1 MSAKTKQLFIVGNGP
16 LPADMTAEIDAAD
29 FVVRFNEPKA
39 SIGMSGTKTDWLF
52 LNNSGKP
59 MERRLKDPA
68 YIVSPIVSAA
78 RTVIFTYHPITI
90 DRYLIRPNV
99 LSRLKGRRADWTA
112 AALNM
117 FGRAGKEVLILPPVF
132 YEDGCR
138 ALGVPDEAMTRLFP
152 STGYF
157 GIRYVLE
164 HFSSADWHIHICG
177 FTWEG
182 WKRHAWMQER
192 GWVERQ
198 VEEHGIR
205 VWT

>member
-1 MSAKTKQLFIVGNGP
+1 MTEKTRQLFLVGNGP
-16 LPADMTAEIDAAD
+16 LPRDMTAEIDAAD

-39 SIGMSGTKTDWLF
+39 SIGMSGTRTDWLF

-59 MERRLKDPA
+59 MERRLKDPG
-68 YIVSPIVSAA
+68 YVVSPIVQAA

-90 DRYLIRPNV
+90 DRYLIRPNI
-99 LSRLKGRRADWTA
+99 LSRLKGRRSDWTD
-112 AALNM
+112 AALQM

-138 ALGVPDEAMTRLFP
+138 ALGVPDDEMTRLFP

-164 HFSSADWHIHICG
+164 HFSTADWQIHICG

-192 GWVERQ
+192 GWVEAQ